1 MTALTPNIVNLA
13 PKKLVGINIEMS
25 LTENKTQVLWRAF
38 MPRLKEIKNR
48 VGKDLFALQVYSEN
62 HFQKF
67 IPTNR
72 FTKWALAEVDSFEHI
87 PANMQPF
94 ELEGG
99 KYAVFHLKGDD
110 KSIFQ
115 YIYGEW
121 IHKSEYSLDNRP
133 HFEVLGEKYKN
144 NSPSSEEDIYI
155 PVR

>member
-25 LTENKTQVLWRAF
+25 LTENKTQVLWKAF

-48 VGKDLFALQVYSEN
+48 VGTDLFSLHVYSES
-62 HFQKF
+62 HFQHFSPANK
-67 IPTNR
+67 
-72 FTKWALAEVDSFEHI
+72 FTKWALAEVSGFEEI
-87 PANMQPF
+87 PNGMNPF
-94 ELEGG
+94 ELVGG